1 MLAHRWING
10 VKIGYFH
17 SVAPGM
23 RWRWLLISFA
33 IVAPV
38 YLLFAASS
46 FLDPA
51 YQSLTFSG
59 TTLAFLLII
68 ILTTPLQA
76 AAEEYMFRGVVQRSV
91 GGWFRSNR
99 WGFIVGTAVS
109 ATVFSAAHFAGDIWL
124 IVYDPLFGAPVD
136 PHPAHRRTRIRHPRS
151 TRRTTCSC

>member
-1 MLAHRWING
+1 LSLVGAAGVALLAHRWING
-10 VKIGYFH
+10 VRIGLFH

-51 YQSLTFSG
+51 YRTLTFSG
-59 TTLAFLLII
+59 TTIAFLCVI

-91 GGWFRSNR
+91 GSWFRSHR

-109 ATVFSAAHFAGDIWL
+109 ATVFSAAHFAGDAWL
-124 IVYDPLFGAPVD
+124 IVYYLLL
-136 PHPAHRRTRIRHPRS
+136 
-151 TRRTTCSC
+151 